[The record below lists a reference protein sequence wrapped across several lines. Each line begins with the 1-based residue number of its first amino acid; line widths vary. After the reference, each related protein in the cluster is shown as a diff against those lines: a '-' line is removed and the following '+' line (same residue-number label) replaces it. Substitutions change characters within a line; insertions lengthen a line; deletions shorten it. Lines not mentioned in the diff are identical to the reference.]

1 MAAGTVGARRTGGGT
16 DSIVA
21 EANGT
26 SKTIIRVNTLTVE
39 AILWAF
45 VAFIIQGII
54 ALTGI
59 TGEQARGVL
68 IEVVATH
75 TRPTAINSGA
85 QEAWAGTVY
94 APVNRGIGSEGR
106 G

>member
-1 MAAGTVGARRTGGGT
+1 MQP
-16 DSIVA
+16 SSQFKHWLI
-21 EANGT
+21 
-26 SKTIIRVNTLTVE
+26 TIIRVNTLTVE
-39 AILWAF
+39 AILWSF
-45 VAFIIQGII
+45 LAFIIQGVI
-54 ALTGI
+54 ALAGI

-85 QEAWAGTVY
+85 QEAGAGTVRT
-94 APVNRGIGSEGR
+94 PVNRGIGSEGR